1 MMKSFLD
8 YLAGVRAEMSHV
20 KWPTTPQA
28 IGYTIL
34 VVVISLVVAGLLGA
48 FDYIF
53 TLIVERV
60 IR

>member
-1 MMKSFLD
+1 MKSFLD

-20 KWPTTPQA
+20 KWPTTSQA

>member
-1 MMKSFLD
+1 MKGFFD

-20 KWPTTPQA
+20 KWPTTSQA

-34 VVVISLVVAGLLGA
+34 VVIISLVVAGLLGA